1 MFEEGSESL
10 MNQTLELVQE
20 TSARETWDTAMAELR
35 LYKGIVW
42 DRSRVYAVRLLD
54 EGYQSI

>member
-1 MFEEGSESL
+1 
-10 MNQTLELVQE
+10 
-20 TSARETWDTAMAELR
+20 MAELR

-42 DRSRVYAVRLLD
+42 DRSWVYAVRLLD